1 MPDNPTNYIATSTE
15 LAATADAIREKT
27 GYNTP
32 IEWEEGS
39 GFANAIA
46 DIPSGGGSVITVIDS
61 TDSHGG
67 TIKTIEA
74 VDISRDTVNANTLQV
89 GYTAHNRFGEPI
101 TGTLV
106 PPVVGEYDWLGKNAE
121 LVDDDVYEFETTLD
135 NTQFAGW
142 SPSSTAHTCIAT
154 KTAKTRA
161 VTDMDDN
168 EYFLVWECGGDFAY
182 NSGTTNKARP
192 LFSRSLLIQ
201 SLFKRPSSWA
211 MIQGE
216 GFNGNT
222 CATVLSANFL
232 RYYGSTTGSVT
243 YTWATSYG
251 FYFGAQAATFSPTTG
266 NATITIKTPLF
277 YARTSNTYMSVAN
290 AGLIDQANSTV
301 YMNGKLFRIKRDGIL
316 RGGYGLL
323 VDMINGNGWKD
334 N

>member
-1 MPDNPTNYIATSTE
+1 MAQNISWLGNDYQNVPWVQFP
-15 LAATADAIREKT
+15 KT
-27 GYNTP
+27 GGGVAQFDDTA
-32 IEWEEGS
+32 IDASVAAVASDIAS
-39 GFANAIA
+39 GKQAVVNGVLLTGT
-46 DIPSGGGSVITVIDS
+46 GGG
-61 TDSHGG
+61 
-67 TIKTIEA
+67 
-74 VDISRDTVNANTLQV
+74 
-89 GYTAHNRFGEPI
+89 
-101 TGTLV
+101 
-106 PPVVGEYDWLGKNAE
+106 GEYDWLGKNAE

-142 SPSSTAHTCIAT
+142 SPSSTARTCIAT

-168 EYFLVWECGGDFAY
+168 EYILLWECGADIAY
-182 NSGTTNKARP
+182 TSGSTNKAKPMFARA
-192 LFSRSLLIQ
+192 LLIQ
-201 SLFKRPSSWA
+201 SLFKRPSSWS

-216 GFNGNT
+216 EFNGNT

-232 RYYGSTTGSVT
+232 RYYGTTTGTLT

-301 YMNGKLFRIKRDGIL
+301 YMKGKLFRIKRDGIL
-316 RGGYGLL
+316 RGGYDLL
-323 VDMINGNGWKD
+323 TDMINGNGW
-334 N
+334 

>member
-1 MPDNPTNYIATSTE
+1 MGQNISWLGNDYQNVPWVQFP
-15 LAATADAIREKT
+15 KT
-27 GYNTP
+27 GGGVAQFDDTAIDASVAAVESDIAAGKQAVVNGVLLTGT
-32 IEWEEGS
+32 GS
-39 GFANAIA
+39 G
-46 DIPSGGGSVITVIDS
+46 G
-61 TDSHGG
+61 
-67 TIKTIEA
+67 
-74 VDISRDTVNANTLQV
+74 
-89 GYTAHNRFGEPI
+89 
-101 TGTLV
+101 
-106 PPVVGEYDWLGKNAE
+106 GEYDWLGKNAE
-121 LVDDDVYEFETTLD
+121 IVDDNVYDFETTLD

-142 SPSSTAHTCIAT
+142 TPSSSARTCIAT

-182 NSGTTNKARP
+182 NSGTTDKARP

-201 SLFKRPSSWA
+201 NLFKRPSSWA
-211 MIQGE
+211 MIQGD

-232 RYYGSTTGSVT
+232 RYYGSTAGTLTYSWGVT
-243 YTWATSYG
+243 YG

-277 YARTSNTYMSVAN
+277 YARTSNTYLSAAN

-301 YMNGKLFRIKRDGIL
+301 YMKGKLFRIKRDGIL

-323 VDMINGNGWKD
+323 TDMINGNGW
-334 N
+334 